1 MLMTFIERAARCEQ
15 LFLTTSKWLVVVRC
29 QECGWH
35 GEACVPS
42 VMSLDGKVKLSH
54 CDSCNKDT
62 CLPLLKDGKTLAEVG
77 K

>member
-1 MLMTFIERAARCEQ
+1 MLMTFMERANRCEQ
-15 LFLTTSKWLVVVRC
+15 LLLTTSKWLVAVRC
-29 QECGWH
+29 QECGLLW
-35 GEACVPS
+35 EACVPS

-54 CDSCNKDT
+54 CDRCNKDT